1 MKKLYDKDP
10 VWFAV
15 IWILVYVLAFG
26 NADSLSEAMGVPKLL
41 TVAVGLVLAL
51 ILWHFL
57 RKNNLETAQGLCPFR
72 GKYRRFLYFLP
83 LIAISSVNFWFGT
96 AVTASPLETLLYILS
111 MCLVG
116 FLEEV
121 IFRGLLFQAMRPSG
135 VTAAIVV
142 SSLTFGAGHII
153 NLLLGAPLAETLLQ
167 LVYASA
173 VGFCY
178 TAVFLAGG
186 SLLPCILSHIFV
198 NSTSIFATEHT
209 NGQMLLAAILQ
220 TLLGIGYGLWLL
232 KRKPA

>member
-51 ILWHFL
+51 ILWRFL

-72 GKYRRFLYFLP
+72 GNYRRFLYFLP

-111 MCLVG
+111 MCLVC
-116 FLEEV
+116 FLEEM

-198 NSTSIFATEHT
+198 NSTSIFAAEPT

>member
-72 GKYRRFLYFLP
+72 GNCRRFLYFLP
-83 LIAISSVNFWFGT
+83 LVAISSVNFWFGT

-198 NSTSIFATEHT
+198 NSTSIFAAEPT

>member
-57 RKNNLETAQGLCPFR
+57 RKNNLETTQGLCPFR
-72 GKYRRFLYFLP
+72 GNYRRFLYFLP
-83 LIAISSVNFWFGT
+83 LVAISSVNFWFGT

-142 SSLTFGAGHII
+142 SSLT
-153 NLLLGAPLAETLLQ
+153 
-167 LVYASA
+167 
-173 VGFCY
+173 
-178 TAVFLAGG
+178 
-186 SLLPCILSHIFV
+186 LS
-198 NSTSIFATEHT
+198 
-209 NGQMLLAAILQ
+209 
-220 TLLGIGYGLWLL
+220 
-232 KRKPA
+232 R